1 MEKYDTVAIVVPIY
15 TQQLNENEIISLNQL
30 QKIFVK
36 NRIIAA
42 VPCGFYV
49 DMHLFDSIEQ
59 FPQDF
64 FTNIESYNRLM
75 LSKDFYK
82 RFQQY

>member
-42 VPCGFYV
+42 VPCGLYV
-49 DMHLFDSIEQ
+49 DMHLFDSI
-59 FPQDF
+59 
-64 FTNIESYNRLM
+64 
-75 LSKDFYK
+75 
-82 RFQQY
+82 